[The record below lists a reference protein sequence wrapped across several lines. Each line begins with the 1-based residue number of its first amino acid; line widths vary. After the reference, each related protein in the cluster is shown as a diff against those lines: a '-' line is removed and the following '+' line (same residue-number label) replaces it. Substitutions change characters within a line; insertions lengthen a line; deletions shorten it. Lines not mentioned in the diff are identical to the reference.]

1 MKQLKALSGA
11 DLGAGY
17 TARASGEKITAD
29 MLDSVSLFCNKICV
43 VGFELKLF
51 IFRFVNCQSFIL
63 Y

>member
-43 VGFELKLF
+43 VGFELKLL
-51 IFRFVNCQSFIL
+51 IFR
-63 Y
+63 